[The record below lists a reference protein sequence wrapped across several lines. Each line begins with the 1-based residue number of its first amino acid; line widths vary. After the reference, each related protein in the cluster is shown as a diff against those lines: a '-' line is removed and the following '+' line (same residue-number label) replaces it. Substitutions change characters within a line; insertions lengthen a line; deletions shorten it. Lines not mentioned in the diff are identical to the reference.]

1 MDEGG
6 QLRPIN
12 PRREVMLKRNFCG
25 LSLLTTMAVSYEF
38 AAFIQ
43 INMRIG
49 AFHDGFLAFDNA
61 LISFTSL
68 TSILN
73 PFLL

>member
-1 MDEGG
+1 MMDEGG

-12 PRREVMLKRNFCG
+12 PHREVMLKRNFCG

-43 INMRIG
+43 INIRIG
-49 AFHDGFLAFDNA
+49 ALHDGSMHWITRCYHLQVA
-61 LISFTSL
+61 LQD
-68 TSILN
+68 
-73 PFLL
+73 

>member
-1 MDEGG
+1 MMDEGG
-6 QLRPIN
+6 QLRRIN

-49 AFHDGFLAFDNA
+49 AVHDRFLALDNS
-61 LISFTSL
+61 LLSFASRTS
-68 TSILN
+68 N
-73 PFLL
+73 